1 MKHHKTPGWI
11 KNTQARK
18 QVSRLETI
26 LATLFLLH
34 LAALLVILAVVK

>member
-1 MKHHKTPGWI
+1 MQNHKTPNWI

-18 QVSRLETI
+18 QVSKLETI

-34 LAALLVILAVVK
+34 LAALAVILAVVK

>member
-1 MKHHKTPGWI
+1 MKHHRTPAWI

-18 QVSRLETI
+18 RVSKLETI

-34 LAALLVILAVVK
+34 LAAIAVILAVVK

>member
-1 MKHHKTPGWI
+1 MQNHKTPVWI

-18 QVSRLETI
+18 QVGKTETI

-34 LAALLVILAVVK
+34 LAALVVILAVMK

>member
-18 QVSRLETI
+18 QVSRIETI

-34 LAALLVILAVVK
+34 LAALAVILAVTK